1 MAANAGRGDEG
12 IIRVRSSTDGRF
24 SDDVDGD
31 KRLFSVQEDS
41 TMDFL
46 PESLL
51 ADLVRSDRDRKE
63 SGCLAWDADGTS
75 LRCVDARE
83 STSVSGQV
91 FALLVLRVSRQRMSK
106 LRFANVEDLVIDYL
120 RSYEESSVAES
131 KGRVLVRK
139 ILFQVVFSNACDLL
153 FSSQVIQLSLI
164 EESRHAVI
172 ASGSWYVQN
181 ARFGRRSLRLLICQ
195 TA

>member
-1 MAANAGRGDEG
+1 MVVNAGRGGEG
-12 IIRVRSSTDGRF
+12 IIRVRSSMDGRF

-41 TMDFL
+41 AMDFL

-51 ADLVRSDRDRKE
+51 TDLVRSDRDRKE
-63 SGCLAWDADGTS
+63 SGCLAWDTDGTS

-91 FALLVLRVSRQRMSK
+91 FLLLVLSASRQRMSK
-106 LRFANVEDLVIDYL
+106 LRFANVEDLVIDCL

-131 KGRVLVRK
+131 KGRVLFRK
-139 ILFQVVFSNACDLL
+139 ILFQVVFSNSCDLL
-153 FSSQVIQLSLI
+153 FSSQVIQFSLI
-164 EESRHAVI
+164 EESRHAAI
-172 ASGSWYVQN
+172 ASGSWCVQN
-181 ARFGRRSLRLLICQ
+181 ARFGRSLRLLICQ
-195 TA
+195 TS